1 MSLEP
6 TPVDFRD
13 TLRRLC
19 LRCPAAEQEPLLQQ
33 ALSDEVSLVAFE
45 KIF

>member
-13 TLRRLC
+13 ALRRLC
-19 LRCPAAEQEPLLQQ
+19 LRCPAAEREPLLQQ
-33 ALSDEVSLVAFE
+33 ALGDEVSLVAF
-45 KIF
+45 KYIV